1 MKEFENLQDILNSIS
16 KLRKHLESADYLI
29 SYLEADLDKGGA
41 YQYVDSA
48 MYDIK
53 TSYNE
58 LLEYVNTLED
68 DLDDVLEEN
77 DNDSE
82 DIED

>member
-16 KLRKHLESADYLI
+16 NLRKHLEAADHLI
-29 SYLEADLDKGGA
+29 SYLEADLDKEGA
-41 YQYVDSA
+41 YQYVDAA

-58 LLEYVNTLED
+58 LLQYVNTLEE
-68 DLDDVLEEN
+68 DLDNAID
-77 DNDSE
+77 DDE
-82 DIED
+82 DPN